1 MRYALLLCMGLVGVM
16 PWCAAAQDAALYT
29 IRGQVLDAE
38 TETPLVGAHVF
49 LSNSTHGTVTDSDG
63 RFVLDRLAAG
73 THEIAVSMLGFAL
86 EVTRMIFPGDEQ
98 TPHVFRLAPRVL
110 PMGEVVIAAA
120 RSEAEARNWER
131 YIDAFIAD
139 FIGETPNADKCTL
152 LNPEV
157 LYFTASAPHLEAAST
172 EPLIIENRA
181 LGYRIYYHLQAF
193 EAYDAGVRYYGTRR
207 FELLPPRNRRERRR
221 WERARR
227 DTYTGSLPHFL
238 TTLLQATNEH
248 DVRREGFNVGL
259 SPRFD
264 TDPMYVM
271 GVNTEALL
279 RPSATPDHYLLAF
292 PDHLQVLYQPDV
304 PLASSVRMP
313 GSGPPPT
320 AAEYTSWITLNAGPA
335 EIDAFGHFT
344 EPYAVTTYGL
354 WGQSRVAD
362 ILPRDYRP
370 D

>member
-1 MRYALLLCMGLVGVM
+1 MRYALLLCVGLIGVM
-16 PWCAAAQDAALYT
+16 PWRVAAQDAYA

-38 TETPLVGAHVF
+38 TETPLVGAHIF
-49 LSNSTHGTVTDSDG
+49 LANSTHGTVTDSDG
-63 RFVLDRLAAG
+63 QFVLDRLAAG
-73 THEIAVSMLGFAL
+73 TYDIAVSMLGFTL
-86 EVTRMIFPGDEQ
+86 EVVRMTFPGDEQ
-98 TPHVFRLAPRVL
+98 TPHLFRLTPRVL

-120 RSEAEARNWER
+120 RSEREARNWER
-131 YIDAFIAD
+131 YIDTFIAH
-139 FIGETPNADKCTL
+139 FIGTTDNADQVTL

-157 LYFTASAPHLEAAST
+157 LYFTASAPGHLEAAAT
-172 EPLIIENRA
+172 EPLVIENRA

-193 EAYDAGVRYYGTRR
+193 EAHDAGVRYYGTRR
-207 FELLPPRNRRERRR
+207 FERLPPRNRRERRR
-221 WERARR
+221 WERAREE
-227 DTYTGSLPHFL
+227 TYTGSLPHFL
-238 TTLLQATNEH
+238 ITLLRATDAH
-248 DVRREGFNVGL
+248 DVRSEGFTVGL

-264 TDPMYVM
+264 TDPMYAM

-279 RPSATPDHYLLAF
+279 RPASIPDRYLLDF

-320 AAEYTSWITLNAGPA
+320 AAEYTSWITLNNGPA
-335 EIDAFGHFT
+335 EVDAFGHFT
-344 EPYAVTTYGL
+344 APYAVTTYGL